1 MAYQI
6 LVSNAEILDK
16 FSILFIKS
24 TKINNVLQIQNIS
37 KELDVLRP
45 IVNLII
51 KDSEYLQKL
60 YADLI
65 SINSKLWDIEDSIR
79 VKEKQQ
85 LFDDAFINLARSVYI
100 FNDERASIKKQIN
113 IFSGSELIEEKS
125 YESY

>member
-16 FSILFIKS
+16 FSILTIKS

-37 KELDVLRP
+37 KELDILRP
-45 IVNLII
+45 VFNLIV

-65 SINSKLWDIEDSIR
+65 SINTKLWDIEDSIR

-113 IFSGSELIEEKS
+113 IFSGSELTEEKS

>member
-16 FSILFIKS
+16 FSILTIKS

-37 KELDVLRP
+37 KELDILRP
-45 IVNLII
+45 IFNLIV

-60 YADLI
+60 YTDLI
-65 SINSKLWDIEDSIR
+65 NINTKLWDIEDSIR

-85 LFDDAFINLARSVYI
+85 LFDDVFINLARSVYI
-100 FNDERASIKKQIN
+100 FNDERAFIKKQIN
-113 IFSGSELIEEKS
+113 IFSGSELTEEKS

>member
-16 FSILFIKS
+16 FSILIIKS

-113 IFSGSELIEEKS
+113 IFSGSELTEEKS
-125 YESY
+125 YE

>member
-16 FSILFIKS
+16 FSILTIKS

-37 KELDVLRP
+37 KELDILRP
-45 IVNLII
+45 IFNLIV

-65 SINSKLWDIEDSIR
+65 NINIKLWDIEDNIR

-85 LFDDAFINLARSVYI
+85 SFDDAFIDLARSVYI
-100 FNDERASIKKQIN
+100 FNDERASIKKEIN
-113 IFSGSELIEEKS
+113 SFSGSELTEEKS